1 MRAIV
6 TKGGFYTWINARES
20 KFLEE
25 HFKGAELLDKQSLN
39 EHDQYLAQNLV
50 SRGVLDKIVDRK
62 SVNYKLNINNL
73 SR

>member
-25 HFKGAELLDKQSLN
+25 HFNGVELLDKQNLN
-39 EHDQYLAQNLV
+39 EHEQYLAQNLV

-62 SVNYKLNINNL
+62 SINYKLNINNL
-73 SR
+73 GR

>member
-20 KFLEE
+20 KFLEQ
-25 HFKGAELLDKQSLN
+25 HFKDAELLDKQQLD
-39 EHDQYLAQNLV
+39 EHEQYLAQNLV
-50 SRGVLDKIVDRK
+50 SRGVLDRIVDRK

-73 SR
+73 GR